1 MGIAFTVTA
10 VAPLVAYGT
19 SDFFEVPMAVEGVDA
34 VVPVDEGLEA
44 FEAVQTAVELVEGV
58 NVLEYLGIFL

>member
-19 SDFFEVPMAVEGVDA
+19 SDFLEVPTVEGVDA